1 MGDTLPRQVYLNLL
15 LRLPAMYFTRVARI
29 FEDAEVSRPDIERM
43 INARGGGGAYML
55 PSTSE
60 TVHANAGMAE
70 SSQGR
75 EPGMILSHSTTA
87 AAHAAHVGM
96 AAAAVPFPLPFPD
109 DWSPPNVSPALIR
122 FKHSWEAFIDSLL
135 REWKTLNVVSALL
148 LSCVFFVASLV
159 PHDQEELTNLMQCY
173 TYYVSDSKCRRRSS
187 HKDCC
192 TAFAGMCFDEF
203 ILWVYVYREIW
214 DDEKYVSSFE
224 MGSGKNHNL

>member
-1 MGDTLPRQVYLNLL
+1 
-15 LRLPAMYFTRVARI
+15 MYFTRVARI

-55 PSTSE
+55 PSASE
-60 TVHANAGMAE
+60 TVNTNAGMAE

-148 LSCVFFVASLV
+148 LSYVFFCFARPS
-159 PHDQEELTNLMQCY
+159 QSGRTYELDAVLYLLCFRFQVQKKILSQGLLHCFRW
-173 TYYVSDSKCRRRSS
+173 YV
-187 HKDCC
+187 
-192 TAFAGMCFDEF
+192 
-203 ILWVYVYREIW
+203 L
-214 DDEKYVSSFE
+214 
-224 MGSGKNHNL
+224 